1 MYSNPPIHGARIAGT
16 ILNDPALNKQ
26 WLAEVKEMAERIIKM
41 RALLK
46 DNLIKLGSKQNW
58 DHITNQIGM
67 FAYTGLKPEQMDA
80 LAKEVFLH
88 RLNLSCIT
96 NITSTPSMLPKM
108 VVSLLLVSPQA
119 MLADWL
125 KLSTRL
131 LVKWFAQKSFPS
143 GAGSFWFR
151 RVFKL

>member
-26 WLAEVKEMAERIIKM
+26 WLGEVKEMAERIIKM

-80 LAKEVFLH
+80 LAKEVRETF
-88 RLNLSCIT
+88 
-96 NITSTPSMLPKM
+96 
-108 VVSLLLVSPQA
+108 SLISLY
-119 MLADWL
+119 
-125 KLSTRL
+125 
-131 LVKWFAQKSFPS
+131 
-143 GAGSFWFR
+143 
-151 RVFKL
+151 